1 LNLYQHREAFMSA
14 HTIDTAMAR
23 RMAEASAIR
32 GASIIGLPGGW
43 SVMLKLG
50 MTEKPLGA
58 QRTDKPRTWRSL
70 DTCMDY
76 LKNELHIVR
85 IDMLDASNHSAG
97 DVTRSARADSSER
110 MKRTHEAAA
119 YDKWFRAQVQ
129 DAIDDPRPNLP
140 GHQVSADFAA
150 RRTALKQAAGK

>member
-1 LNLYQHREAFMSA
+1 MSA

-23 RMAEASAIR
+23 RMVEASAIR

-50 MTEKPLGA
+50 IAEKPLGT

-97 DVTRSARADSSER
+97 DVTRSPRADSSER
-110 MKRTHEAAA
+110 MNRAHEAAA

-129 DAIDDPRPNLP
+129 EAIDDPRPSIP
-140 GHQVSADFAA
+140 HEQVMADAQALIDTKRLRHAA
-150 RRTALKQAAGK
+150 KS

>member
-1 LNLYQHREAFMSA
+1 MST

-23 RMAEASAIR
+23 RMVEASAIR

-50 MTEKPLGA
+50 MTEKPLGT

-76 LKNELHIVR
+76 LKNELQIARV
-85 IDMLDASNHSAG
+85 DLLDASNHSAG
-97 DVTRSARADSSER
+97 DVTRATRADSSER
-110 MKRTHEAAA
+110 MKHAHEAAA

-129 DAIDDPRPNLP
+129 AAIDDPRPSIS
-140 GHQVSADFAA
+140 HEQVMAEFAE
-150 RRTALKQAAGK
+150 RRAALRQRR

>member
-1 LNLYQHREAFMSA
+1 MSA

-23 RMAEASAIR
+23 RMVEASAIR
-32 GASIIGLPGGW
+32 GASIIGVPGGW

-50 MTEKPLGA
+50 MSEKPLGT

-76 LKNELHIVR
+76 LKNELRIVR
-85 IDMLDASNHSAG
+85 VDLLDASNHSTG
-97 DVTRSARADSSER
+97 DVTRSTRADSSER
-110 MKRTHEAAA
+110 MKRAHEAAA

-129 DAIDDPRPNLP
+129 ASVDDPRPNVS
-140 GHQVSADFAA
+140 HEQVMADAQAVIDAKRHAA
-150 RRTALKQAAGK
+150 RS